1 MIRAELAVAVAE
13 EISSTDS
20 ISDLCKVLA
29 LWLVLS
35 EYTTEAP
42 IVGEKGP
49 IRRKAY
55 YKHFIPLLEQGTKSC
70 KSLTGTNN
78 EQTATGS
85 DAKALLIQDTWAKLC
100 KSLSR
105 MLAPVTSSSGLLKIS
120 RASELMDIMQILLEN
135 VPSDFSEELCTVMSR
150 GASYSLK
157 IEKENRSK
165 SVANSESELS
175 EGEFN
180 KMRSKYRE
188 DALQVFKSCYSA
200 VCAKEAD
207 NPALLSLTDQAL
219 SDALVAVKETEDD
232 DDNDVSKR
240 TSVDSFLMVCE
251 ALRENPGVEG
261 LIVSSFPL
269 LCKLVQTKHEMVR
282 NAAAAALGAADVRQV
297 LSGARDRYKR
307 AEQQAIQAEK
317 QISDLKAA
325 VEALQQKNEEL
336 QRQVALSTL
345 HIS

>member
-1 MIRAELAVAVAE
+1 
-13 EISSTDS
+13 
-20 ISDLCKVLA
+20 
-29 LWLVLS
+29 
-35 EYTTEAP
+35 
-42 IVGEKGP
+42 
-49 IRRKAY
+49 
-55 YKHFIPLLEQGTKSC
+55 
-70 KSLTGTNN
+70 
-78 EQTATGS
+78 
-85 DAKALLIQDTWAKLC
+85 
-100 KSLSR
+100 
-105 MLAPVTSSSGLLKIS
+105 
-120 RASELMDIMQILLEN
+120 
-135 VPSDFSEELCTVMSR
+135 MSR
-150 GASYSLK
+150 GSSDSLK
-157 IEKENRSK
+157 IEKENLTK

-188 DALQVFKSCYSA
+188 DALQVFKSCYAA

-232 DDNDVSKR
+232 GDNDTLKR
-240 TSVDSFLMVCE
+240 SSVDSFLMVCE

-261 LIVSSFPL
+261 LVVSSFPL
-269 LCKLVQTKHEMVR
+269 LCKLVQTNHEVVR

-297 LSGARDRYKR
+297 LSDARDRYKR
-307 AEQQAIQAEK
+307 AEQRAVQAEK
-317 QISDLKAA
+317 QVSDLKAA